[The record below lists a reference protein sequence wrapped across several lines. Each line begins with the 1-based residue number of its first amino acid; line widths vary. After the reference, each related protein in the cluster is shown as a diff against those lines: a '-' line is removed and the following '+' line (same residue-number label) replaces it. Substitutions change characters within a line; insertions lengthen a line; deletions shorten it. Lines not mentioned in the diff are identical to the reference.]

1 MENHGPIESENKLG
15 QGKRRIHP
23 RYIYIRSTRQQ
34 IPVSEQVFQ
43 DYYRDINAYRRRM
56 QEHKCCN
63 CPPRCW
69 LTCDMDCLTC
79 PFHCG
84 NEFLSLDAIT
94 NPGSDGDPIT
104 LGDTIQ
110 DDAPSIEEVVADKQ
124 LLDAL
129 FAELNEL
136 DPDMRQIVAQY
147 EFRKPPLLTD
157 EEIEEILGKLDDLT
171 RWANEIAAYAQE
183 AALNGKQWSG
193 WKVVEGRSVRKYTD
207 EGKVIAAAKAA
218 GYHDIFRQSLLPITE
233 MEKYMGKQNFQ
244 EVLGGLVH
252 KPAGKVPA
260 AALLRIICSPLLWR
274 RNCA

>member
-1 MENHGPIESENKLG
+1 MSSPLRMWPTRTPSCSTAAVRCRARAEEKL
-15 QGKRRIHP
+15 K
-23 RYIYIRSTRQQ
+23 
-34 IPVSEQVFQ
+34 
-43 DYYRDINAYRRRM
+43 
-56 QEHKCCN
+56 
-63 CPPRCW
+63 
-69 LTCDMDCLTC
+69 L
-79 PFHCG
+79 
-84 NEFLSLDAIT
+84 
-94 NPGSDGDPIT
+94 
-104 LGDTIQ
+104 
-110 DDAPSIEEVVADKQ
+110 
-124 LLDAL
+124 
-129 FAELNEL
+129 
-136 DPDMRQIVAQY
+136 AQY

-252 KPAGKVPA
+252 KPAGKPTLVPITDKRPA
-260 AALLRIICSPLLWR
+260 ITSAQNEFMSIEEE
-274 RNCA
+274 NHHV